1 MRVRWTRILSSFL
14 ILFVFSTQALSQ
26 SDTPSVAQTNTQA
39 AAHANS
45 IYLDDEG
52 ERWAQETLKRMTL
65 EEKIGQML
73 MVWARV
79 EFMNVNGPE
88 FTKLRDMQAKYH
100 LGGWGITIPSEGSFL
115 VKSQPYE
122 TAALINELQRASDV
136 PLIMAADFERGV
148 SMRLLGTT
156 AFPHAMAFG
165 ATGNKNYAFQ
175 FGKITGEEAR
185 AIGVHWNF
193 YPDADVNSNPA
204 NPIINTRA
212 FGEDPAEVSEMV
224 KAYIAGAR
232 GAGML
237 TTAKHFPGHGDTDAD
252 THLALARVNGDLE
265 RLDKVELVPF
275 RAAIEAGV
283 DSVMIS
289 HVTVPALDSN
299 PEHVATISP
308 EVVTGLLRQRLGF
321 RGIAITDAMDMNALM
336 RLYAGFPP
344 GQASGR
350 AAVDAVKAGEDII
363 LIPRDLDGAYNGILE
378 AVRWNQIPESRIDES
393 VMRILRAKASLGLQ
407 KNRYVDLNALP
418 ITVLKPENVAL
429 AQRVADEAVTLVR
442 DNGKV
447 LPLRPAAGTATTT
460 IAYRSTKDKP
470 SNHVLAL
477 VFVDDLRSEYGR
489 VFARELR
496 RRIPDVNVMFLD
508 EGNASGLNSAALKAA
523 KKAQKVIAAVYV
535 TPSAGRTVNGGAK
548 GSLALDKGPA
558 ETLRSVLKVAGR
570 KTAVIALGSPYLA
583 AAYPETQTYMCTYSN
598 APVSELSAVRAMFSE
613 IQVRGRLPVT
623 IPGFAARGTGLEL
636 GR

>member
-1 MRVRWTRILSSFL
+1 MRVCWTRILIAFVS
-14 ILFVFSTQALSQ
+14 ILLLTSIWVTKA
-26 SDTPSVAQTNTQA
+26 VAQ
-39 AAHANS
+39 ANIIS
-45 IYLDDEG
+45 LDEEG
-52 ERWAQETLKRMTL
+52 ERWAADTLKRMTV

-88 FTKLRDMQAKYH
+88 FAKLRDAQMKYH

-136 PLIMAADFERGV
+136 PLIFAADFERGL
-148 SMRLLGTT
+148 SMRIQGTT
-156 AFPHAMAFG
+156 GFPHAMAFG
-165 ATGNKNYAFQ
+165 ATGNKDYAFQ
-175 FGKITGEEAR
+175 FGKITAEEAR

-252 THLALARVNGDLE
+252 THLALARVNGNLE

-275 RAAIEAGV
+275 RAAIDAGV

-289 HVTVPALDSN
+289 HVSAPALDPN

-308 EVVTGLLRQRLGF
+308 EIVTGLLRQRLGF
-321 RGIAITDAMDMNALM
+321 RGITITDAMDMNALM
-336 RLYAGFPP
+336 RLYAGFSPA
-344 GQASGR
+344 QASGR
-350 AAVDAVKAGEDII
+350 AAVDAVKAGEDVI

-378 AVRWNQIPESRIDES
+378 AVRSGEIPESRIDES
-393 VMRILRAKASLGLQ
+393 VLRILRAKASLDLQ
-407 KNRYVDLNALP
+407 RNRYVDLNALP
-418 ITVLKPENVAL
+418 TTVLKPENVAL

-442 DNGKV
+442 NNGKV
-447 LPLRPAAGTATTT
+447 LPLRAVGTATTT
-460 IAYRSTKDKP
+460 LAYNATKEKP
-470 SNHVLAL
+470 SNHALAL

-496 RRIPDVNVMFLD
+496 RRIPDVNLMFLD
-508 EGNASGLNSAALKAA
+508 ETNASALSSAAVKAA
-523 KKAQKVIAAVYV
+523 KKSEKVIVAVYV
-535 TPSAGRTVNGGAK
+535 TPSAGRTVTGASK
-548 GSLALDKGPA
+548 GSLALGKGPG
-558 ETLRSVLKVAGR
+558 EVLHSVLKAAGR
-570 KTAVIALGSPYLA
+570 KTAIISLGSPYLA

-598 APVSELSAVRAMFSE
+598 APVSELSAARAIFSE
-613 IQVRGRLPVT
+613 IEVRGRLPVT
-623 IPGFAARGTGLEL
+623 IPGIAARGTGLEL

>member
-1 MRVRWTRILSSFL
+1 MA
-14 ILFVFSTQALSQ
+14 QANIIS
-26 SDTPSVAQTNTQA
+26 
-39 AAHANS
+39 
-45 IYLDDEG
+45 LDEEG
-52 ERWAQETLKRMTL
+52 ERWAADTLKRMTV

-88 FTKLRDMQAKYH
+88 FAKLRDAQMKYH

-136 PLIMAADFERGV
+136 PLIFAADFERGL
-148 SMRLLGTT
+148 SMRIQGTT
-156 AFPHAMAFG
+156 GFPHAMAFG
-165 ATGNKNYAFQ
+165 ATGNKDYAFQ
-175 FGKITGEEAR
+175 FGKITAEEAR

-252 THLALARVNGDLE
+252 THLALARVNGNLE

-275 RAAIEAGV
+275 RAAIDAGV

-289 HVTVPALDSN
+289 HVSAPALDPN

-308 EVVTGLLRQRLGF
+308 EIVTGLLRQRLGF
-321 RGIAITDAMDMNALM
+321 RGITITDAMDMNALM
-336 RLYAGFPP
+336 RLYAGFSPA
-344 GQASGR
+344 QASGR
-350 AAVDAVKAGEDII
+350 AAVDAVKAGEDVI

-378 AVRWNQIPESRIDES
+378 AVRSGEIPESRIDES
-393 VMRILRAKASLGLQ
+393 VLRILRAKASLDLQ
-407 KNRYVDLNALP
+407 RNRYVDLNALP
-418 ITVLKPENVAL
+418 TTVLKPENVAL

-442 DNGKV
+442 NNGKV
-447 LPLRPAAGTATTT
+447 LPLRAVGTATTT
-460 IAYRSTKDKP
+460 LAYNATKEKP
-470 SNHVLAL
+470 SNHALAL

-496 RRIPDVNVMFLD
+496 RRIPDVNLMFLD
-508 EGNASGLNSAALKAA
+508 ETNASALSSAAVKAA
-523 KKAQKVIAAVYV
+523 KKSEKVIVAVYV
-535 TPSAGRTVNGGAK
+535 TPSAGRTVTGASK
-548 GSLALDKGPA
+548 GSLALGKGPG
-558 ETLRSVLKVAGR
+558 EVLHSVLKAAGR
-570 KTAVIALGSPYLA
+570 KTAIISLGSPYLA

-598 APVSELSAVRAMFSE
+598 APVSELSAARAIFSE
-613 IQVRGRLPVT
+613 IEVRGRLPVT
-623 IPGFAARGTGLEL
+623 IPGIAARGTGLEL

>member
-1 MRVRWTRILSSFL
+1 MRVCWTRILIAFVS
-14 ILFVFSTQALSQ
+14 ILLLTSIWVTKA
-26 SDTPSVAQTNTQA
+26 VAQ
-39 AAHANS
+39 ANIIS
-45 IYLDDEG
+45 LDEEG
-52 ERWAQETLKRMTL
+52 ERWAADTLKRMTV

-88 FTKLRDMQAKYH
+88 FAKLRDAQMKYH

-136 PLIMAADFERGV
+136 PLIFAADFERGL
-148 SMRLLGTT
+148 SMRIQGTT
-156 AFPHAMAFG
+156 GFPHAMAFG
-165 ATGNKNYAFQ
+165 ATGNKDYAFQ
-175 FGKITGEEAR
+175 FGKITAEEAR

-252 THLALARVNGDLE
+252 THLALARVNGNLE

-275 RAAIEAGV
+275 RAAIDAGV

-289 HVTVPALDSN
+289 HVSAPALDPN

-308 EVVTGLLRQRLGF
+308 EIVTGLLRQRLGF
-321 RGIAITDAMDMNALM
+321 RGITITDAMDMNALM
-336 RLYAGFPP
+336 RLYAGFSPA
-344 GQASGR
+344 QASGR
-350 AAVDAVKAGEDII
+350 AAVDAVKAGEDVI

-378 AVRWNQIPESRIDES
+378 AVRSGEIPESRIDES
-393 VMRILRAKASLGLQ
+393 VLRILRAKASLDLQ
-407 KNRYVDLNALP
+407 RNRYVDLNALP
-418 ITVLKPENVAL
+418 TTVLKPENVAL

-442 DNGKV
+442 NNGKV
-447 LPLRPAAGTATTT
+447 LPLRAVGTATTT
-460 IAYRSTKDKP
+460 LAYNATKEKP
-470 SNHVLAL
+470 SNHALAL

-496 RRIPDVNVMFLD
+496 RRIPDVNLMFLD
-508 EGNASGLNSAALKAA
+508 ETNASALSSAAVKAA
-523 KKAQKVIAAVYV
+523 KKSEKVIVAVYV
-535 TPSAGRTVNGGAK
+535 TPSAGRTVTGASK
-548 GSLALDKGPA
+548 GSLALGKGPG
-558 ETLRSVLKVAGR
+558 EILHSVLKAAGR
-570 KTAVIALGSPYLA
+570 KPAIISLGSPYLA

-598 APVSELSAVRAMFSE
+598 APVSELSAARAIFSE
-613 IQVRGRLPVT
+613 IEVRGRLPVT
-623 IPGFAARGTGLEL
+623 IPGIAARGTGLEL

>member
-1 MRVRWTRILSSFL
+1 MRVCWTRTLSEFIGILLLTSVL
-14 ILFVFSTQALSQ
+14 STQV
-26 SDTPSVAQTNTQA
+26 VAQTNTISL
-39 AAHANS
+39 NE
-45 IYLDDEG
+45 EG
-52 ERWAQETLKRMTL
+52 ERWAAETLKRMTI

-79 EFMNVNGPE
+79 EFMNVNGPD
-88 FTKLRDMQAKYH
+88 FAKLRDMQTKYH

-115 VKSQPYE
+115 VKSQPFE

-136 PLIMAADFERGV
+136 PLIFTADFERGL

-156 AFPHAMAFG
+156 GFPHAMAFG
-165 ATGNKNYAFQ
+165 ATGNKDYAFQ
-175 FGKITGEEAR
+175 FGKITAEEAR

-252 THLALARVNGDLE
+252 THLALARVSGDLE
-265 RLDKVELVPF
+265 RLDKVELTPF
-275 RAAIEAGV
+275 RAAIDSGV

-289 HVTVPALDSN
+289 HVTVPALDQN

-308 EVVTGLLRQRLGF
+308 EVVTGLLRGRLGF
-321 RGIAITDAMDMNALM
+321 KGLTITDAMDMNALM
-336 RLYAGFPP
+336 RLYAGFSPAR
-344 GQASGR
+344 ASGR
-350 AAVDAVKAGEDII
+350 AAVDAVKAGEDVI

-393 VMRILRAKASLGLQ
+393 VLRILRAKASLGLH

-429 AQRVADEAVTLVR
+429 AQRVADQAVTLVR

-447 LPLRPAAGTATTT
+447 LPLRAAAGTAASTLTYSTT
-460 IAYRSTKDKP
+460 KEKP

-477 VFVDDLRSEYGR
+477 VLVDDVRSEYGR

-496 RRIPDVNVMFLD
+496 RRIPDVNIVFLD
-508 EGNASGLNSAALKAA
+508 EGNASGLNSAVVKAS
-523 KKAQKVIAAVYV
+523 KKAEKVIAAVYV
-535 TPSAGRTVNGGAK
+535 TPSAGRTVSGKSN
-548 GSLALDKGPA
+548 GSLSLGKGPG
-558 ETLRSVLKVAGR
+558 EVLQSVLKVAGR
-570 KTAVIALGSPYLA
+570 KTAIISLGSPYLA
-583 AAYPETQTYMCTYSN
+583 AAYPQTQTYMCTFSN
-598 APVSELSAVRAMFSE
+598 TPVSELSAARAIFSE

-623 IPGFAARGTGLEL
+623 IPGYAARGTGLEL